1 MNGTSKTSGS
11 SAKCENMES
20 AARIEL
26 YVAERAVARHE
37 AAFQGWVETVTAP
50 LRYVCVRERG
60 ATRFCTTPLGTH
72 IENFEDDNDQAAP
85 RRQGMSAFS
94 GFSMARDQR
103 GVWFREGTGAPEED
117 RVTVYT
123 FLVAGELGEVAY
135 HAIRERLA
143 KKILRERNEQAVLLS
158 RMLAPKCALETE
170 LVVTEEKESDY
181 GDFAKAFVSAAEHI
195 SRSSA
200 ERIDLAWKQLHLLQL
215 VYRDLMASA
224 FSPKQ
229 SVEKKEEIFRPLF
242 GSLRRMVDG
251 IFDGRILDRMSPI
264 ILATWTRIALELNR
278 LGDRQAVPA
287 VKPHVEQALRAS
299 ILEIADSLWR
309 FQGHSFAGARDL
321 DCDSC
326 GVEAFAVVAGLNT
339 WQHTLGLGLERLAEV
354 HEEKLRDLWT
364 DPTYIPHLLLRDWRG
379 LSYGLN
385 ARDRKELAAA
395 FGLRTVDAIS
405 KSGISDERAWYRTM
419 REMFPG

>member
-1 MNGTSKTSGS
+1 
-11 SAKCENMES
+11 MER

-26 YVAERAVARHE
+26 YVAERAVVRHE

-50 LRYVCVRERG
+50 LRHVCVG
-60 ATRFCTTPLGTH
+60 NSPDVRFCTTPLGRH
-72 IENFEDDNDQAAP
+72 IQNFEDDQDEAAP

-117 RVTVYT
+117 RVTIYT

-158 RMLAPKCALETE
+158 RMLVSKCALETE
-170 LVVTEEKESDY
+170 LVVTEKKESDY
-181 GDFAKAFVSAAEHI
+181 GDFAKAFESAAELI
-195 SRSSA
+195 SRSSPP
-200 ERIDLAWKQLHLLQL
+200 RIDLAWKQLHLLQL

-224 FSPKQ
+224 FNPKR
-229 SVEKKEEIFRPLF
+229 SVEKRKEILRSLF
-242 GSLRRMVDG
+242 ASLRRMVDG
-251 IFDGRILDRMSPI
+251 IFEARILERMSPL

-278 LGDRQAVPA
+278 LGDGQAVPT
-287 VKPHVEQALRAS
+287 VKSHVEQALRMS

-309 FQGHSFAGARDL
+309 FQGHSFAGGRDS
-321 DCDSC
+321 DCTSC
-326 GVEAFAVVAGLNT
+326 GAEAFAVVAGFNT
-339 WQHTLGLGLERLAEV
+339 WQHTLGLGLEHLAEV
-354 HEEKLRDLWT
+354 HEEVLRNLWT
-364 DPTYIPHLLLRDWRG
+364 DPTYIPHFLLRDWRG

-395 FGLRTVDAIS
+395 FGLRTVDAIH
-405 KSGISDERAWYRTM
+405 KSGVSDERTWYRNM
-419 REMFPG
+419 RGFFPR